1 MTSTAVLKLRKLQ
14 RTLYEKAYEE
24 AHSIVGGAS
33 GRLLAYSK
41 KFEQSLPRKFDQATL
56 ADILD
61 DLRKKRFLLY
71 GDFHTLRQSQR
82 GLLRLLR
89 AYTER
94 LRTNKVVIALEMF
107 KAIDQDDID
116 GYLAGKIPEAE
127 FLESINYASD
137 WGFPWQNFKMILD
150 FAGQRQLPVIGINS
164 DNAGKDDLASRDRF
178 AAKQL
183 AAAARRYP
191 DHKIICMIGEYHLAD
206 GHLPKSLDREMRAH
220 GESADILRILNNVDR
235 YYFDLQLET
244 RHNTTEYLRLKRD
257 FFCIMNSPPWMKW
270 QTFSIWEEMRSAG
283 TPSLADQE
291 GGLDSEID
299 LYTEDSFDLDYQF
312 LHFIKNLAGFV
323 GVTVDSSD
331 MESFQIHF
339 SQNGDF
345 FGEDAGLQD
354 VAEPEQRRIAARASI
369 DGIYFLPR
377 SKTILLTHLSIN
389 NLAEAAGQYLHTTMS
404 GTGSGRDAPES
415 EFLRRVIKNAVGMI
429 ASKILNPRRK
439 CLELH
444 HHRQFAK
451 KFRGQRL
458 SGASLQ
464 RRQITNAILSFDKWM
479 EPRMADQEPPGGMVP
494 RATIIADHRANYE
507 ISREIGQMIGASLY
521 KKVLANKIPHQRL
534 KRLFTRKLSNDHV
547 LWREVASLY
556 AMMQA

>member
-1 MTSTAVLKLRKLQ
+1 MTSPAVIKLRQLQ
-14 RTLYEKAYEE
+14 QTLYEKAYEE

-41 KFEQSLPRKFDQATL
+41 KFESSLPQNFDQATL
-56 ADILD
+56 AEILD
-61 DLRKKRFLLY
+61 EMRKKQFLLY

-116 GYLAGKIPEAE
+116 GYLAGATPEAE
-127 FLESINYASD
+127 FLESINYAAD

-150 FAGQRQLPVIGINS
+150 FARQRKLPVIGINS
-164 DNAGKDDLASRDRF
+164 DNAGKDDLASRDKF

-183 AAAARRYP
+183 AAAAKRFP
-191 DHKIICMIGEYHLAD
+191 EHKIVCMIGEHHLAD
-206 GHLPKSLDREMRAH
+206 GHLPRSLAKEMKTT
-220 GESADILRILNNVDR
+220 GKDTSILRVLNNVDR
-235 YYFDLQLET
+235 YYFNLTRET
-244 RHNTTEYLRLKRD
+244 SHNSTEYLKLKRD

-270 QTFSIWEEMRSAG
+270 QSFSIWEEMRSAG
-283 TPSLADQE
+283 TPAIADQE
-291 GGLDSEID
+291 GELDSETD

-323 GVTVDSSD
+323 GVTIDSSD

-339 SQNGDF
+339 SQDGAF
-345 FGEDAGLQD
+345 FGDNDGLQD
-354 VAEPEQRRIAARASI
+354 VPESEHRRIAARASI
-369 DGIYFLPR
+369 DGVYFIAR

-389 NLAEAAGQYLHTTMS
+389 NLAEAAGQYLHSSMS
-404 GTGSGRDAPES
+404 GLNDEDDSPDH
-415 EFLRRVIKNAVGMI
+415 EFLRRILKSAVGFI

-444 HHRQFAK
+444 HHRQFLK
-451 KFRGQRL
+451 KTRGQRL
-458 SGASLQ
+458 TGAALQ
-464 RRQITNAILSFDKWM
+464 RRQVANAVMKFDKWM
-479 EPRMADQEPPGGMVP
+479 ELHDGEMTPPALLAPHGAAAAD
-494 RATIIADHRANYE
+494 RRTNFE
-507 ISREIGQMIGASLY
+507 ISREFGQMLGASLY
-521 KKVLANKIPHQRL
+521 KKVLANKVPHHRL
-534 KRLFTRKLSNDHV
+534 KRLFTKKLNTDLA
-547 LWREVASLY
+547 LWREVATLY
-556 AMMQA
+556 RLMRS